1 MSQPESGASLW
12 TSPSEARPGS
22 GRRRLLG
29 CALLVVIVV
38 VAIGFLASRLL
49 GTGFAVMAASS
60 GDIESFRAFSNG
72 AETTV
77 TFQASRGIDVPDGP
91 RLACD
96 VVRPALVGTDWALAR
111 WTIVNRA
118 GDTIAS
124 NETPCG

>member
-1 MSQPESGASLW
+1 MSQSESGGSSWAS
-12 TSPSEARPGS
+12 PAQARPGS
-22 GRRRLLG
+22 GRRQLLG
-29 CALLVVIVV
+29 CALLVVIVLA
-38 VAIGFLASRLL
+38 AIAFLAWRLL
-49 GTGFAVMAASS
+49 GTGFAVIAASS
-60 GDIESFRAFSNG
+60 GDIENVRAFSNG

-96 VVRPALVGTDWALAR
+96 VVRPALAGTDWARAR

-124 NETPCG
+124 NATPCD